1 MRGKDKVIASLNQAL
16 RAELTAINQYFLHAE
31 MLDNWGYHRLGEII
45 KKQSIDE
52 MKHAEQVIERILFL
66 DGAPNLGIG
75 LSIKAGE
82 NAKGQLESDLALEIE
97 AVAQYNA
104 GVKTCTEEG
113 DNTSRELF
121 ERLLKD
127 EEKHVDFLE
136 AQLHA
141 IEEVGIQNYLSEQ
154 MHGGEK

>member
-31 MLDNWGYHRLGEII
+31 MLENWGYHRLGEII